1 MVHMAVDTMA
11 VLVVDIT
18 EDPAVVTTVVL
29 VADTM
34 EDREEDLTVDMA
46 DISSLIVPCTVC
58 FSCMPKWLRR

>member
-11 VLVVDIT
+11 DLVVDIT
-18 EDPAVVTTVVL
+18 EDPVVDTMEVL

-34 EDREEDLTVDMA
+34 EDREEELTVDMA

-58 FSCMPKWLRR
+58 FS